1 MSIAV
6 TDLHRKA
13 MIEQAQIG
21 VLNLQH
27 SVAENAATHKK
38 WAIDGMPLEELQEK
52 IDRTLDAYESI
63 RARLRHFRD
72 VVIPSDACMLEVG
85 DALRLTLVSVGQVGQ
100 DVANL
105 LVDHGIEDDRPGAV
119 FLGSLVD
126 LLYHGPRFFDAVDI
140 RARELGEA
148 DGLELRQ
155 QALPEGFGG
164 DAGAVGDE
172 ESGTFH

>member
-72 VVIPSDACMLEVG
+72 VVIPSDAGMLEVG

-100 DVANL
+100 DVANHI
-105 LVDHGIEDDRPGAV
+105 DHFAGM
-119 FLGSLVD
+119 
-126 LLYHGPRFFDAVDI
+126 PRTTHQEIIDACDYLIDNVNPPPSVWDY
-140 RARELGEA
+140 
-148 DGLELRQ
+148 
-155 QALPEGFGG
+155 
-164 DAGAVGDE
+164 
-172 ESGTFH
+172 